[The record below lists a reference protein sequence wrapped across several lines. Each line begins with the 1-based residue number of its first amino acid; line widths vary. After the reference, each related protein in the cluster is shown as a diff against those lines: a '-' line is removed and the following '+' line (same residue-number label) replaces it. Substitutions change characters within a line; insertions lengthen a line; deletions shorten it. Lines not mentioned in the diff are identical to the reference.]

1 MGFVDRIAN
10 EVGRGVFLVHGKS
23 QGKEL
28 WHYVKVPHEK
38 VADFKA
44 AVHDGKLDVAQYGKV
59 LFSGWGSEPPK
70 EITDKVMALNS
81 HA

>member
-23 QGKEL
+23 EGKEL
-28 WHYVKVPHEK
+28 WHYVKIPHDS
-38 VADFKA
+38 VNDFKKA
-44 AVHDGKLDVAQYGKV
+44 IQHGKLDVAKYGEV

-70 EITDKVMALNS
+70 DITDKVMHLNNPK
-81 HA
+81 